1 MQVGNWSDIFMYVG
15 RRSFRHFSCR
25 KVQDSIHH
33 LQNYLC
39 IELAFQN
46 FSLLSSL
53 TSASSETNSSIV
65 FPSFNN
71 LEWETFIQQGPMRP
85 LLFQVRTYLVQPQ
98 SKIHFIIHRCRSSE
112 KTTKLV
118 NKKLSPNW
126 IYLSRGSICHTTLCP
141 RMASSLRNNYIS
153 KHFFQVAVVVL
164 GPKLQESVVGRGPG
178 GW

>member
-46 FSLLSSL
+46 VSLLSSL

-85 LLFQVRTYLVQPQ
+85 LLFQVRTYLVQPK

-118 NKKLSPNW
+118 NKKLLKGPYGKKKLLNGTLWLKQSCTLLW
-126 IYLSRGSICHTTLCP
+126 INIKTQAQDNS
-141 RMASSLRNNYIS
+141 
-153 KHFFQVAVVVL
+153 
-164 GPKLQESVVGRGPG
+164 
-178 GW
+178 